1 MAAGCTCGER
11 QKGLKALSM
20 NRSEPELMLLIPEN
34 DTDSPE
40 ATILIPALNEEL
52 TIGEFIDWCHEG
64 LKSSGVKGE
73 ILIVDGSSD
82 KTAEIALSKGARV
95 LKAPKRGLGRAYID
109 GLMFA
114 RGKYLILGDCDLTYD
129 FRELAPFFQAMRN
142 GAEFVMG
149 SRFKGYIEP
158 EAMPALHRY
167 FGTPLTTWILN
178 CIYKSSYSD
187 IHCGMRGITKDAF
200 LRLRM
205 ESQSWEYASEM
216 VLKAMKLGLRV
227 AEVPIRFYK
236 DRAGRLSHHKRSGWF
251 SPWQAGWIN
260 LKAMLLYSPDFFL
273 LKPGVIFSLIG
284 FLLSFVTAVWQPKI
298 GPFAFNVHWM
308 LLGVCL
314 TLMGVSAIQMGV
326 LGQVWHGFDKKL
338 LKKYKKR
345 FSYNRGML
353 AAAAQFFI
361 GVALMI
367 PAVYD
372 YYQMG
377 FRLEKIHY
385 ESLFGVLLLMTSFQ
399 TLGFTLLFTLIL
411 DKFGRE
417 EKTES

>member
-1 MAAGCTCGER
+1 
-11 QKGLKALSM
+11 M
-20 NRSEPELMLLIPEN
+20 NYAESELTLLIPEN

-73 ILIVDGSSD
+73 ILIVDGSTD
-82 KTAEIALSKGARV
+82 KTGEIALAKGARV

-109 GLMFA
+109 GILFA

-129 FRELAPFFQAMRN
+129 FRELAPFIKAMRD

-158 EAMPALHRY
+158 QAMPALHRY

-187 IHCGMRGITKDAF
+187 IHCGMRGITKEAF
-200 LRLRM
+200 IRLKM

-216 VLKAMKLGLRV
+216 VLKAMKLGLHV

-260 LKAMLLYSPDFFL
+260 LKAMLLYSPDFLL
-273 LKPGVIFSLIG
+273 LKPGIFVALIG
-284 FLLSFVTAVWQPKI
+284 ILLAFVTAVWQPKI
-298 GPFAFNVHWM
+298 GPFTLNLHWM

-314 TLMGVSAIQMGV
+314 TLVGVSAIQMGIF
-326 LGQVWHGFDKKL
+326 GQVWHGFNKKL
-338 LKKYKKR
+338 LKKYQCS
-345 FSYNRGML
+345 FTYNRGML
-353 AAAAQFFI
+353 ASAVQFFI
-361 GVALMI
+361 GAGLAI
-367 PAVYD
+367 PAIYE
-372 YYQMG
+372 YFQLG
-377 FRLEKIHY
+377 FRLENIHY
-385 ESLFGVLLLMTSFQ
+385 ESLLGVLLIMTSFQ
-399 TLGFTLLFTLIL
+399 TLGFTLLFALIL
-411 DKFGRE
+411 DKFKLN
-417 EKTES
+417 EKER